1 MIIYESSLNQFIDN
15 CNSVQIVEEIQKGLL
30 FSGFNISNQKEID
43 SWKESLPFVA
53 KALDK
58 NDLSKD
64 INVAIEYKLDIT
76 SNRIDILIYGKN
88 YNDEDNLVVVELKQW
103 SNVKNSNKPNFV
115 YAFGGA
121 GSKDYLHPSYQA
133 YRYESILN
141 GFNEYIQEN
150 NVSIN
155 SCSYLHNLDNI
166 YESVVDNKT
175 LFPFIEKSPIFLK
188 NDSDK
193 LYEFV
198 KKYVSKGNRKLL
210 YEIDNSRIRPSKN
223 FASLMFKA
231 LKGEPI
237 FTLDDE
243 QATSVST
250 IVSETLWAIEHNRRA
265 TIIIKG
271 GPGTGKSV
279 VAINAMGQL
288 LNNKNG
294 SIPCNVCYC
303 TPNFTPRALFSN
315 ILINNDYKKSAIA
328 NLFKKMASF
337 SKSSEFDYDCIIV
350 DEAHRAFT
358 WKFGNGVKKN
368 VDMIDK
374 IFYASR
380 VNVFFIDEDQIVT
393 KDDYLTV
400 NRIRKYAEKYKSEI
414 FEAEELHLTSQFR
427 CIGGENYI
435 NFINS
440 FLGYNNLI
448 RKYKPKNYEFKVF
461 DSPSK
466 MYEAIK
472 EKQNNYPKS
481 RLLAGYTHNW
491 ESKKDDSKF
500 DFNLENGKFKMK
512 WNKATELPYIL
523 DEEQKDRIGSIH
535 TIQGVDMDF
544 AGVIIG
550 KDIIYKNGQITFD
563 PSKNAKTDK
572 ASGISKVDFITAS
585 KMIRN
590 TYKVLLTRAVY
601 GTYVYCEDEELNKYL
616 KSFLN

>member
-1 MIIYESSLNQFIDN
+1 M
-15 CNSVQIVEEIQKGLL
+15 
-30 FSGFNISNQKEID
+30 
-43 SWKESLPFVA
+43 
-53 KALDK
+53 
-58 NDLSKD
+58 
-64 INVAIEYKLDIT
+64 
-76 SNRIDILIYGKN
+76 
-88 YNDEDNLVVVELKQW
+88 
-103 SNVKNSNKPNFV
+103 
-115 YAFGGA
+115 
-121 GSKDYLHPSYQA
+121 
-133 YRYESILN
+133 N

-188 NDSDK
+188 NDSKK

-198 KKYVSKGNRKLL
+198 KKYVNKGNRKLL

-250 IVSETLWAIEHNRRA
+250 IVSETLLAIEHNRRA

-288 LNNKNG
+288 LNPSNG
-294 SIPCNVCYC
+294 ATPCNVCYC
-303 TPNFTPRALFSN
+303 TPNFTPRALFAN
-315 ILINNDYKKSAIA
+315 ILMNNDYKKSAIS
-328 NLFKKMASF
+328 NLFKKMATF
-337 SKSSEFDYDCIIV
+337 CKSSEFDYDCIIV

-358 WKFGNGVKKN
+358 WKFGNGVKRN
-368 VDMIDK
+368 IDMIDK

-380 VNVFFIDEDQIVT
+380 VNVFFIDEDQMVT
-393 KDDYLTV
+393 KDDYLTID
-400 NRIRKYAEKYKSEI
+400 RIKKYAEKYKSEI

-427 CIGGENYI
+427 CTGGENYI

-461 DSPSK
+461 DSPSE

-491 ESKKDDSKF
+491 ESKIDDSLF

-512 WNKATELPYIL
+512 WNKATEIPYIL

-550 KDIIYKNGQITFD
+550 KDIIYKDGKIMFD

-572 ASGISKVDFITAS
+572 ASGISKADYTTAS

-601 GTYVYCEDEELNKYL
+601 GTFVYCEDEGLNNYL